1 MIILMYVMAV
11 LYILAGINHFVQPK
25 FYMKIMPP
33 YIPAHKLMVDLSG
46 VAEVLLGIGLF
57 FPQTRSWAA
66 IGLIALLI
74 AVLPANIYML
84 TERLANR
91 RFRKIP
97 VAFLWF
103 RLPLQALLI
112 YWAYL
117 YI

>member
-1 MIILMYVMAV
+1 MIIALYIMAG
-11 LYILAGINHFVQPK
+11 LYILAGVNHFIQPK
-25 FYMKIMPP
+25 FYLKIMPP

-46 VAEVLLGIGLF
+46 IAEIVIGAALF
-57 FPQTRSWAA
+57 FPSIRSWAA
-66 IGLIALLI
+66 IALIALLI

-97 VAFLWF
+97 VAFLWL
-103 RLPLQALLI
+103 RMPIQAALI

-117 YI
+117 YV